1 MRAAAAE
8 TAKCIPYIPYANAGT
23 HQRARLL
30 TWAKKWDWLL
40 YLLNDSQHFLFFFCM
55 CVCALHILQKNVFW
69 KLERGAPGETSKI
82 APPFLGQVCVIH
94 TAECRLGHRQLGAVS
109 STCLL
114 PADPDQNTSVLTVLT
129 DRTGAWVLQP
139 SAWLL
144 ASKCTDQP
152 EAGLGSPGASTTN
165 WRDHQLW
172 NLLTPKALNTQMTS
186 GGKLLLCH
194 TGPEGLGSFLTPSA
208 SWSN

>member
-1 MRAAAAE
+1 MSKEVRLIALF
-8 TAKCIPYIPYANAGT
+8 AKRFPTFP
-23 HQRARLL
+23 
-30 TWAKKWDWLL
+30 
-40 YLLNDSQHFLFFFCM
+40 FFFCM

-114 PADPDQNTSVLTVLT
+114 PADPDQSTSVLTVLT

-144 ASKCTDQP
+144 ASECTDQP
-152 EAGLGSPGASTTN
+152 EAGLGSPGASTCC
-165 WRDHQLW
+165 L
-172 NLLTPKALNTQMTS
+172 
-186 GGKLLLCH
+186 
-194 TGPEGLGSFLTPSA
+194 
-208 SWSN
+208 